1 MKGVKAPLFPVYQ
14 SLKTQIQRAICISRN
29 ILRNINH
36 ALALQKIS
44 KSHLVGQEV
53 SKHLKNRTN
62 YEHVCI
68 RASASSSHVYLDV
81 RRGAKKDFI
90 TFPLRTKIAFR
101 RTEPSK
107 KKTDQGMRQHKRIML
122 LISHSVHKSPVH
134 ECFIAEQLKTMS
146 ATGFV
151 CSLMMMLSS

>member
-1 MKGVKAPLFPVYQ
+1 M
-14 SLKTQIQRAICISRN
+14 SRN
-29 ILRNINH
+29 ILRGINH

-81 RRGAKKDFI
+81 RGAKKDFI
-90 TFPLRTKIAFR
+90 TFPLKIAFR
-101 RTEPSK
+101 RTEPRK
-107 KKTDQGMRQHKRIML
+107 KNG
-122 LISHSVHKSPVH
+122 PGN
-134 ECFIAEQLKTMS
+134 
-146 ATGFV
+146 ATTQKNNV
-151 CSLMMMLSS
+151 IN